1 MTKKIEL
8 HLWSMN
14 EKKYYRSLG
23 TVSGE
28 TLADAVRKYSNVAR
42 KLGLTI
48 YRADGD
54 FGYYEDK
61 EGRRLFASLKRRKQ

>member
-28 TLADAVRKYSNVAR
+28 TLADAVRKYSNVAH

-54 FGYYEDK
+54 FGYYEDGK
-61 EGRRLFASLKRRKQ
+61 GRRLFASFKKRKP